1 MASNIKAGQA
11 YVEIAT
17 KQGAFDKGLAQVQA
31 AMGRLKSVATTMG
44 TGIGKGFAS
53 AQGALSGFSK
63 SVLNIPTAIAGSVA
77 VTGLVALAKGFADA
91 GGAVDDMAQRTG
103 MSVEAV
109 SSLGYAAKLSG
120 ADVATLEKGVR
131 KMQMGIADAAAGV
144 PGAADKFT
152 ALGLRVADLE
162 KMSPDE
168 QFVAI
173 ADRLSKIEDPALK
186 SAAAMEYFGKAGADL
201 VPMISGGAEEI
212 RRLQEE
218 SNALGQTMGSKD
230 AAAAAQLGDVF
241 DKLFGVIG
249 GLQNRIGAALAPL
262 LIDVGEKIISLVATV
277 SNWISENQQ
286 LIITIAKWTAVGA
299 GLLAGLVALG
309 GAAAVVGVAMTGL
322 AAIGSAIA
330 TVFGVIVGVVSALV
344 SPIGLVVVGITAAA
358 GAFLYFSGV
367 GGELVGYLSAKFTE
381 LKDIVLPVFDAIKTA
396 LMSGQWQ
403 AAGKVAMTGLQLVF
417 RVATRDLYG
426 GWLSMSTKIL
436 DAWTWL
442 SSEVSVGAIGMVA
455 DVANTL
461 AGIPTQLAKGFA
473 TAVTWLQ
480 GTFDQTVNFIAK
492 KLLYIYSLID
502 KSVDYEKAAKQ
513 MDAEAAK
520 RAEAR
525 QKSLDTANQK
535 RDADLAAGNAA
546 RNALASQMQ
555 KGIRDQAQQT
565 VSGRATRNQE
575 LMQGFNQEISNLQ
588 ESLKSQ
594 TADINKNA
602 PGKGFLSFLGPIG
615 SALGK
620 AIEDTSKTVKP
631 PPTSRRIPT
640 VEQVKSVT
648 ATQVGGTFSGFAAG
662 MMGST
667 TSAFDRM
674 AEQTQKSNDLLAQI
688 AKNTS
693 ENQQLVLGT

>member
-31 AMGRLKSVATTMG
+31 AMGRLKGVATTMG

-152 ALGLRVADLE
+152 ALGLRVADLA

-262 LIDVGEKIISLVATV
+262 LIDVGERIISLVSTV
-277 SNWISENQQ
+277 SHWIAENQQ

-309 GAAAVVGVAMTGL
+309 GAAAAIGVAMTGL
-322 AAIGSAIA
+322 AAIGGAIA
-330 TVFGVIVGVVSALV
+330 TVFGVIAGLVSAMV
-344 SPIGLVVVGITAAA
+344 SPIGLIVVGITAAA

-426 GWLSMSTKIL
+426 GWLSITTKIQN
-436 DAWTWL
+436 AWTDL
-442 SSEVSVGAIGMVA
+442 SSMVSQGAVSF
-455 DVANTL
+455 VANLINVL
-461 AGIPTQLAKGFA
+461 AGIPTGIQNGFA
-473 TAVTWLQ
+473 TVFTWLQ

-492 KLLYIYSLID
+492 KLLYLYSMFD
-502 KSVDYEKAAKQ
+502 RSVDYEKAAKQ
-513 MDAEAAK
+513 MDKEAGQ
-520 RAEAR
+520 RADAR
-525 QKSLDTANQK
+525 QKSLDAANSKRNEELQRANQG
-535 RDADLAAGNAA
+535 RLSVANEMN
-546 RNALASQMQ
+546 R
-555 KGIRDQAQQT
+555 GIQDQADATKQGREERNQQLLSGFDAEIARLREELSQQT
-565 VSGRATRNQE
+565 EAIKDTAQQQE
-575 LMQGFNQEISNLQ
+575 DAKRKETEASKF
-588 ESLKSQ
+588 
-594 TADINKNA
+594 A
-602 PGKGFLSFLGPIG
+602 
-615 SALGK
+615 SAN
-620 AIEDTSKTVKP
+620 KP
-631 PPTSRRIPT
+631 PERPKIPT

-662 MMGST
+662 LLGGN
-667 TSAFDRM
+667 TSALDRV
-674 AEQTQKSNDLLAQI
+674 AEQTQKSNELLAQI
-688 AKNTS
+688 AKNTE